1 MRKGDFFLN
10 FGLVCLISRVQF
22 SSGQVTVSQRHFRS
36 GFSVTQTLPFR
47 SRVTETRINKSG
59 MKRINGK
66 KLKKKR
72 ILKRRE
78 KRRKEEK
85 KEKKKVKKRG
95 KRKMKG
101 STQKKI
107 KK

>member
-1 MRKGDFFLN
+1 M
-10 FGLVCLISRVQF
+10 
-22 SSGQVTVSQRHFRS
+22 SQRHFRS
-36 GFSVTQTLPFR
+36 GLSVTETLPFR
-47 SRVTETRINKSG
+47 SRVTDTRSNKSG

-78 KRRKEEK
+78 KRRKEG
-85 KEKKKVKKRG
+85 KEKGKKKR
-95 KRKMKG
+95 
-101 STQKKI
+101 QKKNERKHTEEI